1 MIYKIIS
8 GKYESGNEEQQ
19 AGYKMLLG
27 EDDILRKFDL
37 YFHWYNIIH
46 EVGHCLVEKYGLEL
60 SRVKEE
66 MFVNEFAVGYYRY
79 VGEDEKLDELNSI
92 LNDVIQKIPSPVPDG
107 ESFISFYE
115 RIWNTEELMSVMVY
129 GFFQFNSVLEAL
141 RGGRDFTDV
150 ARELGLL
157 IKEAPIQKCDKE
169 INSENAESFLNVA
182 LENLRACGFEVPEIQ
197 LELCDNPMVQCAQGE

>member
-8 GKYESGNEEQQ
+8 GKFESGDEEQQ

-46 EVGHCLVEKYGLEL
+46 EVGHCLVEKNGLEL
-60 SRVKEE
+60 SQVKEE

-79 VGEDEKLDELNSI
+79 IGEDEKLGELNSI
-92 LNDVIQKIPSPVPDG
+92 LNDVIQIIPSPVPDG

-115 RIWNTEELMSVMVY
+115 RIWNTDELMNVMVY
-129 GFFQFNSVLEAL
+129 GFFQFNSVLEAMKNN
-141 RGGRDFTDV
+141 RDFTDV
-150 ARELGLL
+150 ARELGIL

-169 INSENAESFLNVA
+169 INSENAESFLNTA
-182 LENLRACGFEVPEIQ
+182 LENLRACGFEVPEIN
-197 LELCDNPMVQCAQGE
+197 LELSNNPMVQCAQGE

>member
-8 GKYESGNEEQQ
+8 GKFESGNEEQQ

-27 EDDILRKFDL
+27 EEDILRKFDL

-60 SRVKEE
+60 SQVKEE

-79 VGEDEKLDELNSI
+79 IGEDEKLNELNLI
-92 LNDVIQKIPSPVPDG
+92 LNEVIQKIPSPIPDG

-115 RIWNTEELMSVMVY
+115 RIWNTEELMNVMVY
-129 GFFQFNSVLEAL
+129 GFFQFNSVLEAMKNN
-141 RGGRDFTDV
+141 GDFTDV

-157 IKEAPIQKCDKE
+157 IKEAPVQKCDKE
-169 INSENAESFLNVA
+169 INSENAEGFLNVA
-182 LENLRACGFEVPEIQ
+182 LENLGLFGIEVPEIK
-197 LELCDNPMVQCAQGE
+197 LELCDNPMIQRAQCE